1 MDMTHWT
8 WQLEIWNSC
17 HFDAAGM
24 LRGCCGLGAK
34 QGQDVYL
41 AGQLLPSSLE
51 KHAQLPTT
59 HDAHMFVA
67 CYGRVNANAEL
78 IVD

>member
-1 MDMTHWT
+1 
-8 WQLEIWNSC
+8 
-17 HFDAAGM
+17 M

-41 AGQLLPSSLE
+41 AGQLLPSSL
-51 KHAQLPTT
+51 KKQHAQLPTT
-59 HDAHMFVA
+59 HHAQMFVA

-78 IVD
+78 ID